1 MLMQIETK
9 GATHLVINLSTDN
22 VAYVQDMLRMVE
34 NNIVAVKHDYYGAE
48 VVEMDTT
55 ITVGK
60 HVKFSGNEYTSDAKP
75 DLIVS
80 AGESEDIIKNYEA
93 VGIDLFTSIKD
104 QLKKAQDARDT
115 LKKENEYLKAHVSR
129 LEDVVE
135 SLKDV
140 ESNSEE
146 ILQ

>member
-48 VVEMDTT
+48 LVEMDTT

-60 HVKFSGNEYTSDAKP
+60 HVKFSGNEYPSADAKP

-80 AGESEDIIKNYEA
+80 AGESEDILKNYEA
-93 VGIDLFTSIKD
+93 VGLDLLVSIKD

-135 SLKDV
+135 SLEDIV
-140 ESNSEE
+140 ANSEE
-146 ILQ
+146 V

>member
-1 MLMQIETK
+1 M
-9 GATHLVINLSTDN
+9 
-22 VAYVQDMLRMVE
+22 
-34 NNIVAVKHDYYGAE
+34 KHDYYGAE

-60 HVKFSGNEYTSDAKP
+60 HVKFSGNEYHSDVKP

-80 AGESEDIIKNYEA
+80 AGESEDILKNYEA
-93 VGIDLFTSIKD
+93 VGLDLLVSIKD
-104 QLKKAQDARDT
+104 QLKKVQDARDT

-135 SLKDV
+135 ALKDV

-146 ILQ
+146 VK

>member
-48 VVEMDTT
+48 LVEMGTT

-80 AGESEDIIKNYEA
+80 AGESEDILKNYEA
-93 VGIDLFTSIKD
+93 VGLDLLVSIKD
-104 QLKKAQDARDT
+104 QLKKVQDARDT

-135 SLKDV
+135 SLK
-140 ESNSEE
+140 
-146 ILQ
+146 